1 MSFKHGGEQR
11 TSFLFSRQQA
21 QRNDTCG
28 LQGALSQRM
37 WLNTD
42 SKLEGDERR
51 QRIETRVQVP
61 AQPFPGFVG
70 TRGRLGLQVSR

>member
-1 MSFKHGGEQR
+1 
-11 TSFLFSRQQA
+11 
-21 QRNDTCG
+21 
-28 LQGALSQRM
+28 M

-42 SKLEGDERR
+42 SKLEGDERG

-70 TRGRLGLQVSR
+70 TLGRHDLQVSR